1 MTLKSEIK
9 PPAWFWIITVLAL
22 LWNLMGVSAYLMDAF
37 MSVEDLGK
45 LPQNQRLLHE
55 SRPIWVTSAYAIAV
69 WAGALGCI
77 ALLFRKKWAKTLL
90 LISLIG
96 VLAQNVYQFFLSNTL
111 EVYGANA
118 IYLPIIVI
126 VVSFALFLFANS
138 SASKGWIS

>member
-1 MTLKSEIK
+1 MILNSEIK
-9 PPAWFWIITVLAL
+9 PPAWFWIIAVLAL

-45 LPQNQRLLHE
+45 LPQDQRLLYE

-69 WAGALGCI
+69 WAGSLGCI

-90 LISLIG
+90 FISLIG
-96 VLAQNVYQFFLSNTL
+96 VLAQNVYQFFLSNTF
-111 EVYGANA
+111 EIFGPNA
-118 IYLPIIVI
+118 IYLPIMVI
-126 VVSFALFLFANS
+126 VVSIALFLFANS

>member
-45 LPQNQRLLHE
+45 LPQDQRLLYE

-77 ALLFRKKWAKTLL
+77 ALLFRKKMGKDTS
-90 LISLIG
+90 ID
-96 VLAQNVYQFFLSNTL
+96 
-111 EVYGANA
+111 
-118 IYLPIIVI
+118 
-126 VVSFALFLFANS
+126 FANWRTCP
-138 SASKGWIS
+138 KRISVFLEQYF